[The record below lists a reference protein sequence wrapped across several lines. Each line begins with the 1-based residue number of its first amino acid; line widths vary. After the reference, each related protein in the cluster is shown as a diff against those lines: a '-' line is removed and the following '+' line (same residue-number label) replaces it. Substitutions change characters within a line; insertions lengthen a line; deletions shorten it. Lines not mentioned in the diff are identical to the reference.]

1 MSNAAIDSNSKQT
14 ITARLNTD
22 GITPTRI
29 RANPSTHAMSVV
41 NGTTGTAPANNWSA
55 TDENGRTTMFAVSSS
70 DPTVLVAL
78 QCDSTGHLFI
88 KST

>member
-1 MSNAAIDSNSKQT
+1 MNAAIDSNSKQT

-22 GITPTRI
+22 GVTPTRI
-29 RANPSTHAMSVV
+29 TANPATNAMSVNDV
-41 NGTTGTAPANNWSA
+41 TTGTAPVDNWSA
-55 TDENGRTTMFAVSSS
+55 TDGNGRPTMFAVSNT

-78 QCDSTGHLFI
+78 QSDSTGHLFI

>member
-1 MSNAAIDSNSKQT
+1 MNAAIDSNSKQT

-22 GITPTRI
+22 GVTPTRI
-29 RANPSTHAMSVV
+29 TANPATSAMSVSD
-41 NGTTGTAPANNWSA
+41 GTTGTAPTNNWSA
-55 TDENGRTTMFAVSSS
+55 TDESGRTTMFAVSND